1 MQMLIILLIKYIVFY
16 AFFYLMGRSFL
27 LLIQKFYFKKNKLP
41 EYILYIKSSI
51 IFPVIGLLFTGN
63 LLVLLNF
70 LIPLKS
76 DLVLV
81 ALFLFLVFN
90 LLDYELDK
98 IYGLLNVKN
107 FNYFILIPAVLIV
120 SSYSISFH
128 YYAGFY
134 HLLSQNWLRESELVI
149 GKVNIFWPLGISSI
163 YEYISSILWIDGSFI
178 LLHYLNL
185 IFVHF
190 FIILIWDNLLY
201 GKVKELHYF
210 SYFILIF
217 SILDNFG
224 FQGGRNG
231 YLYLDGITKQDVT
244 IGILFCVVSFL
255 IFKILKEQNI
265 KEVDLITLSL
275 LTFFIF
281 QIKISSVFISS
292 IYLVLIITL
301 IKVDSM
307 SIRRILKLHI
317 PVLSFSFFWF
327 LKNYLST
334 GCLVFPFSASCI
346 NNFDWFVKSLN
357 KYAELSV
364 SSASIGYIDY
374 MTDPDKNFNDWFS
387 QIIKDSFYVAIFKN
401 FIFSLLILLI
411 IRHLFFI
418 KTKPSKRIIYTQI
431 TFLFIN
437 LLYLVFYGP
446 IPRYSIGLTLFMV
459 SLFSFYVKGVELN
472 RNQIAL
478 YSLLLFSLIFTV
490 RMSSYQNFLN
500 GNEIAVFDATMEGK
514 YSETSTDWVIPNEGD
529 QCWVNI
535 NCTSVDPIELGYDI
549 KIENYNNYFNVAR
562 IIPLEGKCSA
572 EKIKISK
579 TNDGVTKDVDKYVF
593 SCNN

>member
-1 MQMLIILLIKYIVFY
+1 MQMLTILLIKYIVFY

-27 LLIQKFYFKKNKLP
+27 LLIQKLYFKKNKLP
-41 EYILYIKSSI
+41 EYLLYIKSSI

-70 LIPLKS
+70 FVPLKS
-76 DLVLV
+76 DLVLI
-81 ALFLFLVFN
+81 ALFLFLIFN
-90 LLDYELDK
+90 LFDYELDK
-98 IYGLLNVKN
+98 IYDLLNVKN
-107 FNYFILIPAVLIV
+107 FNYFILIPAVLII

-128 YYAGFY
+128 YDAGFY

-163 YEYISSILWIDGSFI
+163 YEYISSILWVDSSFI

-190 FIILIWDNLLY
+190 FIMLIWDNLLY
-201 GKVKELHYF
+201 GKVKEFHYF
-210 SYFILIF
+210 SYFLLIF

-275 LTFFIF
+275 ITFFIF

-292 IYLVLIITL
+292 IYLILIITL

-307 SIRRILKLHI
+307 SMRRILKLHI

-374 MTDPDKNFNDWFS
+374 ITNPDKNFNDWFS
-387 QIIKDSFYVAIFKN
+387 QIIKNSFYVSIFKN
-401 FIFSLLILLI
+401 FIFSLLALLI

-418 KTKPSKRIIYTQI
+418 KTRPGRRTIYIQI
-431 TFLFIN
+431 TFVVIN
-437 LLYLVFYGP
+437 ILYLVFYGP
-446 IPRYSIGLTLFMV
+446 IPRYTVGLTLFIV
-459 SLFSFYVKGVELN
+459 SLLSFYIKGIKLN
-472 RNQIAL
+472 PNKIIL
-478 YSLLLFSLIFTV
+478 YSLLLFSLISTV
-490 RMSSYQNFLN
+490 RISSYQNFLN
-500 GNEIAVFDATMEGK
+500 GSEIAVFNATSEGK
-514 YSETSTDWVIPNEGD
+514 YNKTNSNWVVPRDGD
-529 QCWVNI
+529 QCWTNI
-535 NCTSVDPIELGYDI
+535 NCTSVDPIQSGYNIQI
-549 KIENYNNYFNVAR
+549 KNHYRYFDVAK
-562 IIPLEGKCSA
+562 IIPLNGKCMT
-572 EKIKISK
+572 EKIQIST
-579 TNDGVTKDVDKYVF
+579 TNEGVTKKVDKYIF
-593 SCNN
+593 RCDY